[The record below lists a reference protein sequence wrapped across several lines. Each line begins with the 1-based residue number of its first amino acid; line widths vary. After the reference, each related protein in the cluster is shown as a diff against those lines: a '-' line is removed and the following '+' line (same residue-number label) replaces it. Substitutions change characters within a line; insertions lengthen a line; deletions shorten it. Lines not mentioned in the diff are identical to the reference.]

1 MQVYVVNIQ
10 KLLILYTLAQKKV
23 KYCTN
28 FENMHKTC
36 HFFLFAY
43 DINLHFKHNV
53 YIKKILWKY
62 CNACVNSLWVKIK

>member
-10 KLLILYTLAQKKV
+10 NLLILYTLAQKKV

-36 HFFLFAY
+36 NFFLFAY
-43 DINLHFKHNV
+43 NINLHFKHNV
-53 YIKKILWKY
+53 YIKKYYENIVTYVSIPYRLK
-62 CNACVNSLWVKIK
+62 